1 MRISTFFAPDGQ
13 TVAAFALAG
22 GLVPVGRA
30 CAAGRVSEQIFFPC
44 AKSVLELG
52 RETVERAYQA
62 ALELVETGDFEPVP
76 RESVALAAPVLTPE
90 KIICV
95 GLNYHDHAEEA
106 GLEVPSHPVLFSKFA
121 NGLIGDGGSVVL
133 PSNSSAIDYEGELA
147 FVVGET
153 CRDVPEARAFDVIAG
168 LMVFND
174 VSARDLQLQ
183 TSQWLAGKA
192 LDTFAPCGPAIV
204 TLDEIGDPSDLELKT
219 RLNGAIVQ
227 QSRTHEMIFSV
238 GEILAY
244 TSSLM
249 TLRPGDIVATG
260 TPGGVGFIKDPPSY
274 LVDGDVVEVEIQNVG
289 LLSNPIVKAEAIPV
303 LLAPELSE
311 GLG

>member
-1 MRISTFFAPDGQ
+1 MRLSTFFTPSGQ
-13 TVAAFALAG
+13 TVAAFALAD
-22 GLVPVGRA
+22 GLVPVARA
-30 CAAGRVSEQIFFPC
+30 CGAGRVSEQVSFPC

-62 ALELVETGDFEPVP
+62 ALDLVVKGDFEPVP
-76 RESVALAAPVLTPE
+76 RESITLAAPVLTPE

-106 GLEVPSHPVLFSKFA
+106 GLEVPPQPVLFSKFA
-121 NGLIGDGGSVVL
+121 NSLVGDGGSVVL
-133 PSNSSAIDYEGELA
+133 PPNSRAIDYEGELA

-168 LMVFND
+168 FMVFND

-204 TLDEIGDPSDLELKT
+204 TLDEIGNPSDMELTT

-227 QSRTHEMIFSV
+227 RSTTREMIFSV
-238 GEILAY
+238 SEIVAY
-244 TSSLM
+244 ASSLM

-274 LVDGDVVEVEIQNVG
+274 LVEGDVVEVEIQDVG
-289 LLSNPIVKAEAIPV
+289 VLSNPIVKAELIPV

-311 GLG
+311 EIG